1 MKSKLNKNI
10 VNNEI
15 IEQDSDTKGIEIL
28 NKHKKKNCEQRKKRI
43 GKTLN
48 EVVNEYESKKE
59 KNETL
64 RVRIKTII
72 ISFIVIMLIFVV
84 YLFLYYS
91 PIFGIGFNK
100 TLKLD
105 TDKKIDIVSS
115 QEDIYLEYGNEFLV
129 YSNGV
134 ISTYNSN
141 SKKTWEYKL
150 ADSFIPKIYIEGKY
164 MLVSDSSS
172 GKIYLFEGKQEIL
185 DKKLDGTISNV
196 FLDNNGNMAIEYST
210 SGYKKVVGVYSK
222 KGKNLYNAYVNSGNV
237 IDIKIINGGNSLILF
252 QTNSKSSKIG
262 FSVNLIN
269 GKNEDGNMEELVKID
284 NNYLYDLTIK
294 GKNIIMLLDDKIV
307 TLNIET
313 KILNEIRNF
322 TSSQLMFVA
331 INDNHYVTVEKALNS
346 TENKYSFNTLRYDN
360 SIIATMELEN
370 SPKMVKGG
378 NLLNYFVYQ
387 DRLTVSN
394 KWGIL
399 VKDIEVDFP
408 PKDVVLFS
416 NEKSAALI
424 YTNKVYIFSL

>member
-1 MKSKLNKNI
+1 MKSKVNKDI
-10 VNNEI
+10 INNEI
-15 IEQDSDTKGIEIL
+15 LDDDSDVKGIEIL
-28 NKHKKKNCEQRKKRI
+28 NKHKKKNDEQRKERI

-48 EVVNEYESKKE
+48 EVVSQYEKQKLKS
-59 KNETL
+59 ETL
-64 RVRIKTII
+64 KVRFKTLI
-72 ISFIVIMLIFVV
+72 ISFIVIILILGI
-84 YLFLYYS
+84 YLFLYYA

-100 TLKLD
+100 TNKLD
-105 TDKKIDIVSS
+105 VSKKIDIVSS
-115 QEDIYLEYGNEFLV
+115 EQDLYLSYCNELLV

-150 ADSFIPKIYIEGKY
+150 ADSFIPQIYIEGKY

-210 SGYKKVVGVYSK
+210 SGYKKVIGVYSK
-222 KGKNLYNAYVNSGNV
+222 KGKNLYNAYINSGNI
-237 IDIKIINGGNSLILF
+237 IDIKLINGGNDLVLF
-252 QTNSKSSKIG
+252 QTSSKSSKIG

-269 GKNEDGNMEELVKID
+269 GKNEENNMEQLVKID

-331 INDNHYVTVEKALNS
+331 ISNDNYLTVEKALNLN
-346 TENKYSFNTLRYDN
+346 ENKYSFNTLKYDN

-387 DRLTVSN
+387 DRLTVIN

-408 PKDVVLFS
+408 PKDVVVFS
-416 NEKSAALI
+416 NEKSVALI